1 MNINKK
7 LVKEFV
13 SNANNT
19 KEDDLV
25 FYYLWNAFVKKI
37 ENEKEENVSLRQGI
51 RNYIEAN
58 SEDFEI
64 DFEDERLDAFYLS
77 PIFNDLRIE
86 EDKDTY
92 YYEYYNTSKQTRFN
106 DDYLLSIKNFQRI
119 IQDND
124 LSSMMMSVFK
134 IYEYMMTLDN
144 DNYDDR
150 VKELIQ
156 ASNYLLNIVLF
167 NL

>member
-7 LVKEFV
+7 LVKEFI
-13 SNANNT
+13 SNASNT
-19 KEDDLV
+19 KEEDLI
-25 FYYLWNAFVKKI
+25 FYYLWNAFVKMI
-37 ENEKEENVSLRQGI
+37 ENEKDENTSLRQGI

-64 DFEDERLDAFYLS
+64 DFEDERLDVFYLS
-77 PIFNDLRIE
+77 PIFNDLRVE

-134 IYEYMMTLDN
+134 GYEYVMALDN

-150 VKELIQ
+150 VKELIS
-156 ASNYLLNIVLF
+156 ASNYLLKIVLF

>member
-7 LVKEFV
+7 LVKEYIK
-13 SNANNT
+13 NANNT
-19 KEDDLV
+19 KEEDLV

-37 ENEKEENVSLRQGI
+37 ENEKAENTSLRQGI
-51 RNYIEAN
+51 RDYVETNN
-58 SEDFEI
+58 DDFEI
-64 DFEDERLDAFYLS
+64 DFEDERLDVFYLS
-77 PIFNDLRIE
+77 PIFNDLRVE

-134 IYEYMMTLDN
+134 VYDYVMSLDN
-144 DNYDDR
+144 DDYDER
-150 VKELIQ
+150 VKELIV
-156 ASNYLLNIVLF
+156 AANYLLKIVLF
-167 NL
+167 I

>member
-7 LVKEFV
+7 LVKEYIK
-13 SNANNT
+13 NANNT
-19 KEDDLV
+19 KEEDLV

-37 ENEKEENVSLRQGI
+37 ENEKAENTSLRQGI
-51 RNYIEAN
+51 RDYIEA
-58 SEDFEI
+58 SSDDFEI
-64 DFEDERLDAFYLS
+64 DFEDERLDVFYLS
-77 PIFNDLRIE
+77 PIFNDLRVE

-134 IYEYMMTLDN
+134 VYDYVMSLDN
-144 DNYDDR
+144 DNYDER
-150 VKELIQ
+150 VKELIT
-156 ASNYLLNIVLF
+156 AANYLLKIVLF
-167 NL
+167 I

>member
-7 LVKEFV
+7 LVKEFI
-13 SNANNT
+13 SNASNT
-19 KEDDLV
+19 KEEDLI
-25 FYYLWNAFVKKI
+25 FYYLWNAFVKMI
-37 ENEKEENVSLRQGI
+37 ENEKDENTSLRQGI

-64 DFEDERLDAFYLS
+64 DFEDERLDVFYLS
-77 PIFNDLRIE
+77 PIFNDLRVE

-106 DDYLLSIKNFQRI
+106 DDCLLSIKNFQRI

-134 IYEYMMTLDN
+134 VYEYVMALDN

-150 VKELIQ
+150 VKELIS
-156 ASNYLLNIVLF
+156 ASNYLLKIVLF

>member
-7 LVKEFV
+7 LVKEFI
-13 SNANNT
+13 SNASNT
-19 KEDDLV
+19 TEEDLI
-25 FYYLWNAFVKKI
+25 FYYLWNAFVKMI
-37 ENEKEENVSLRQGI
+37 ENEKDENTSLRQGI

-64 DFEDERLDAFYLS
+64 DFEDERLDVFYLS
-77 PIFNDLRIE
+77 PIFNDLRVE

-134 IYEYMMTLDN
+134 VYEYVMALDN

-150 VKELIQ
+150 VKELIS
-156 ASNYLLNIVLF
+156 ASNYLLKIVLF

>member
-13 SNANNT
+13 SNANKT

-64 DFEDERLDAFYLS
+64 DFEDERLDVFYLS

-134 IYEYMMTLDN
+134 IYEYMMTLEN

>member
-7 LVKEFV
+7 LVKEFI
-13 SNANNT
+13 SNASNT
-19 KEDDLV
+19 KDEDLI
-25 FYYLWNAFVKKI
+25 FYYLWNAFVKMI
-37 ENEKEENVSLRQGI
+37 ENEKDENTSLRQGI

-64 DFEDERLDAFYLS
+64 DFEDERLDVFYLS
-77 PIFNDLRIE
+77 PIFNDLRVE

-134 IYEYMMTLDN
+134 VYEYVMALDN

-150 VKELIQ
+150 VKELIS
-156 ASNYLLNIVLF
+156 ASNYLLKIVLF

>member
-7 LVKEFV
+7 LVKEFI
-13 SNANNT
+13 SNASNT
-19 KEDDLV
+19 KEEDLI
-25 FYYLWNAFVKKI
+25 FYYLWNAFVKMI
-37 ENEKEENVSLRQGI
+37 ENEKDENTSLRQGI

-64 DFEDERLDAFYLS
+64 DFEYERLDVFYLS
-77 PIFNDLRIE
+77 PIFNDLRVE

-134 IYEYMMTLDN
+134 VYEYVMALDN

-150 VKELIQ
+150 VKELIS
-156 ASNYLLNIVLF
+156 ASNYLLKIVLF

>member
-7 LVKEFV
+7 LVKEFI
-13 SNANNT
+13 SNASNT
-19 KEDDLV
+19 KEEDLI
-25 FYYLWNAFVKKI
+25 FYYLWNAFVKMI
-37 ENEKEENVSLRQGI
+37 ENEKDENTSLRQGI

-64 DFEDERLDAFYLS
+64 DFEDERLDVFYLS
-77 PIFNDLRIE
+77 PIFNDLRVE

-134 IYEYMMTLDN
+134 VYEYVMALDN

-150 VKELIQ
+150 VK
-156 ASNYLLNIVLF
+156 
-167 NL
+167 

>member
-7 LVKEFV
+7 LVKEYIK
-13 SNANNT
+13 NANNT
-19 KEDDLV
+19 KEEDLI

-37 ENEKEENVSLRQGI
+37 ENEKAENTSLRQGI
-51 RNYIEAN
+51 RDYVETN
-58 SEDFEI
+58 SDDFEI
-64 DFEDERLDAFYLS
+64 DFEDERLDVFYLS
-77 PIFNDLRIE
+77 PIFNDLRVE

-134 IYEYMMTLDN
+134 VYDYVMSLDN
-144 DNYDDR
+144 DNYDER
-150 VKELIQ
+150 VKELI
-156 ASNYLLNIVLF
+156 AAANYLLKIVLF
-167 NL
+167 I

>member
-7 LVKEFV
+7 LVKEYIK
-13 SNANNT
+13 NANNT
-19 KEDDLV
+19 KEEDLI

-37 ENEKEENVSLRQGI
+37 ENEKAENTSLRQGI
-51 RNYIEAN
+51 RDYIEA
-58 SEDFEI
+58 SSDDFEI
-64 DFEDERLDAFYLS
+64 DFEDERLDVFYLS
-77 PIFNDLRIE
+77 PIFNDLRVE

-134 IYEYMMTLDN
+134 VYDYVMSLDN
-144 DNYDDR
+144 DNYDER
-150 VKELIQ
+150 VKELIT
-156 ASNYLLNIVLF
+156 AANYLLKIVLF
-167 NL
+167 I

>member
-7 LVKEFV
+7 LVKEYIK
-13 SNANNT
+13 NANNT
-19 KEDDLV
+19 KEEDLV

-37 ENEKEENVSLRQGI
+37 ENEKAENTSLRQGI
-51 RNYIEAN
+51 RDYVETNN
-58 SEDFEI
+58 DDFEI
-64 DFEDERLDAFYLS
+64 DFEDERLDVFYLS
-77 PIFNDLRIE
+77 PIFNDLRVE

-134 IYEYMMTLDN
+134 VYDYVMSLDN
-144 DNYDDR
+144 DDYDER
-150 VKELIQ
+150 VKELIT
-156 ASNYLLNIVLF
+156 AANYLLKIVLF
-167 NL
+167 V

>member
-7 LVKEFV
+7 LVKEFI
-13 SNANNT
+13 SNASNT
-19 KEDDLV
+19 KEEDLI
-25 FYYLWNAFVKKI
+25 FYYLWNAFVKMI
-37 ENEKEENVSLRQGI
+37 ENEKDENTSLRQGI

-64 DFEDERLDAFYLS
+64 YFEDERLDVFYLS
-77 PIFNDLRIE
+77 PIFNDLRVE

-134 IYEYMMTLDN
+134 VYEYVMALDN

-150 VKELIQ
+150 VKELIS
-156 ASNYLLNIVLF
+156 ASNYLLKIVLF

>member
-7 LVKEFV
+7 LVKEFI
-13 SNANNT
+13 SNASNT
-19 KEDDLV
+19 KEEDLI
-25 FYYLWNAFVKKI
+25 FYYLWNAFVKMI
-37 ENEKEENVSLRQGI
+37 ENEKDENTSLRQGI

-64 DFEDERLDAFYLS
+64 DFEDERLDVFYLS
-77 PIFNDLRIE
+77 PIFNDLRLE

-134 IYEYMMTLDN
+134 VYEYVMALDN

-150 VKELIQ
+150 VKELIS
-156 ASNYLLNIVLF
+156 ASNYLLKIVLF

>member
-7 LVKEFV
+7 LVKEFI
-13 SNANNT
+13 SNASDT
-19 KEDDLV
+19 KEEDLI
-25 FYYLWNAFVKKI
+25 FYYLWNAFVKMI
-37 ENEKEENVSLRQGI
+37 ENEKDENTSLRQGI

-64 DFEDERLDAFYLS
+64 DFEDERLDVFYLS
-77 PIFNDLRIE
+77 PIFNDLRVE

-134 IYEYMMTLDN
+134 VYEYVMALDN

-150 VKELIQ
+150 VKELIS
-156 ASNYLLNIVLF
+156 ASNYLLKIVLF

>member
-7 LVKEFV
+7 LVKEYIK
-13 SNANNT
+13 NANNT
-19 KEDDLV
+19 KEEDLV

-37 ENEKEENVSLRQGI
+37 ENEKAENTSLRQGI
-51 RNYIEAN
+51 RDYIEA
-58 SEDFEI
+58 SSDDFEI
-64 DFEDERLDAFYLS
+64 DFEDERLDVFYLS
-77 PIFNDLRIE
+77 PIFNDLRVE

-134 IYEYMMTLDN
+134 VYDYVMSLDN
-144 DNYDDR
+144 DDYDER
-150 VKELIQ
+150 VKELI
-156 ASNYLLNIVLF
+156 AAANYLLKIVLF
-167 NL
+167 I

>member
-7 LVKEFV
+7 LVKEFI
-13 SNANNT
+13 SNASNT
-19 KEDDLV
+19 KEEDLI
-25 FYYLWNAFVKKI
+25 FYYLWNAFVKMI
-37 ENEKEENVSLRQGI
+37 ENEKDENTSLRQGI

-64 DFEDERLDAFYLS
+64 DFEDERLDVFYLS
-77 PIFNDLRIE
+77 PIFNDLRVE

-134 IYEYMMTLDN
+134 VYEYVMALDN

-150 VKELIQ
+150 VKELIS
-156 ASNYLLNIVLF
+156 ASNYLLKIVLF

>member
-7 LVKEFV
+7 LVKEFI
-13 SNANNT
+13 SNASNT
-19 KEDDLV
+19 KEEDLI
-25 FYYLWNAFVKKI
+25 FYYLWNAFVKMI
-37 ENEKEENVSLRQGI
+37 ENEKDENTSLRQGI

-64 DFEDERLDAFYLS
+64 DFEDERLDVFYLS
-77 PIFNDLRIE
+77 PIFNDLRVE

-106 DDYLLSIKNFQRI
+106 DDYLLSIKNFHRI

-134 IYEYMMTLDN
+134 VYEYVMALDN

-150 VKELIQ
+150 VKELIS
-156 ASNYLLNIVLF
+156 ASNYLLKIVLF

>member
-13 SNANNT
+13 SNANKT